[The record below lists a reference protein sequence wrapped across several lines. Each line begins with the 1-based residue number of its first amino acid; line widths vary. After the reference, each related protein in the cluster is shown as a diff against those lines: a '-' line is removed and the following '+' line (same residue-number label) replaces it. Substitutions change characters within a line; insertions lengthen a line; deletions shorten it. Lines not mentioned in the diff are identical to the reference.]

1 MLRYRLDPSQVQK
14 TRLVSLVK
22 LLSPKSGFQSKMHQ
36 DVTWLEELSLHCFA
50 AFKGGGVAFRAVLP
64 FPTSLAAV
72 L

>member
-36 DVTWLEELSLHCFA
+36 DVTWLAELSLHLFCS
-50 AFKGGGVAFRAVLP
+50 V
-64 FPTSLAAV
+64 
-72 L
+72 